1 MRNLSQMSNEAV
13 AAITDTVKGAA
24 SGVTKGTRGAV
35 SKTARGVRKLSRKSL
50 RTANRALNKTVGL
63 ASDTANDAVGIA
75 SGAVGKTVGLA
86 GKAVRGS
93 VGLVG
98 RAARDV
104 ESLADTAVTGS
115 VSLANRALTGT
126 EQFGSDVV
134 KGAKGVTV
142 NTYKNALKGYADTLD
157 YGDTITNDFVGA
169 LTDVTTGLIDGA
181 NTVVNATGAV
191 TERILSDLF
200 HVHATHVFNGAGR
213 LAKQI
218 ADELGGIVRQ
228 IPYIG
233 NACGYIIES
242 VGGGVYHLVLEVGKF
257 IGRAGRR
264 VGQIAKKSTDL
275 VVFTFTA
282 ARNQVTDTRDS
293 INDLVTRLAHSLTTR
308 KGKSL
313 RAQGGSRRRS
323 MRRRRSG
330 VRRRAR
336 KQRGGGKIEI
346 DSAHRIYYSDVYD
359 DNSNLNDMMLDA
371 AAGASGK
378 NLKRLDL
385 LTFKDLVFEINSET
399 QEEYTKMVRS
409 EKNLVAHLPVNAG
422 KGFKLIRIPLNQ
434 SIDYNDDEAETA
446 GKISLSELRQSY
458 EFIKEAG
465 YYLYYNK
472 KE

>member
-1 MRNLSQMSNEAV
+1 MPRSVLSRRRRRYGGARRPSSLRNISRMSDDAV
-13 AAITDTVKGAA
+13 AAITNTVRGATR
-24 SGVTKGTRGAV
+24 GVTKGARGAV
-35 SKTARGVRKLSRKSL
+35 GKTA

-75 SGAVGKTVGLA
+75 SGAVNKTVGLA

-104 ESLADTAVTGS
+104 EGLADEAVTGS
-115 VSLANRALTGT
+115 VNLANRALTGT
-126 EQFGSDVV
+126 EQFGRDVV

-242 VGGGVYHLVLEVGKF
+242 VGGGLYHLVLEVGKF
-257 IGRAGRR
+257 IGQAGRR

-313 RAQGGSRRRS
+313 RAQGGSRRR
-323 MRRRRSG
+323 RRSVRSG
-330 VRRRAR
+330 MRRRAR
-336 KQRGGGKIEI
+336 KQRGGG
-346 DSAHRIYYSDVYD
+346 S
-359 DNSNLNDMMLDA
+359 
-371 AAGASGK
+371 
-378 NLKRLDL
+378 
-385 LTFKDLVFEINSET
+385 
-399 QEEYTKMVRS
+399 
-409 EKNLVAHLPVNAG
+409 
-422 KGFKLIRIPLNQ
+422 
-434 SIDYNDDEAETA
+434 
-446 GKISLSELRQSY
+446 
-458 EFIKEAG
+458 
-465 YYLYYNK
+465 
-472 KE
+472 